1 MSWQNVAR
9 DRDKKKHTKTHTTKN
24 RNWKK
29 KKKKKKD
36 DDDDDD
42 DDECLKRIID
52 IIMSGAETLFFPP
65 TAMTTP
71 TTKKTTTTRKR
82 GAFRASSSSSPFSSS
97 TKKTTRLFIAKN
109 VMKRGMK
116 RRTTTR
122 RKTRRCETRAF
133 VFWSQEDELRKRFK
147 QIATVVADELAIAYT
162 GNTNVKL
169 IRKSILF
176 VAEYPLFSVG
186 ILMAG
191 LSVAAAAASAVALPI
206 ALAAIGT
213 LLPLIMFASFGAL
226 FAATAAA
233 MVALTVLGPFLL
245 SFSFFSGM
253 SFVAVAAKAAVIVPA
268 VMIGSTIWAIGSF
281 GLKRTNVLMG
291 EEILGG
297 VDSDAV
303 DEDAKFENINAI
315 GSQDEEDEESTNE
328 FARTILDRFDRQLL
342 GDVDLWDS
350 QEVSAWL
357 KSESL
362 DAAASIARR
371 ESVTGRYVL
380 TRTPSELESLFQI
393 SSPKDRKR
401 FESAFARLRR
411 LANVKLD

>member
-29 KKKKKKD
+29 KKKKK
-36 DDDDDD
+36 DDDDD

-97 TKKTTRLFIAKN
+97 TKKTTRLFVAKN

-116 RRTTTR
+116 RRTTRR

-169 IRKSILF
+169 IRKGILF

-191 LSVAAAAASAVALPI
+191 LLVAAAAASAVALPI

-303 DEDAKFENINAI
+303 DEDAKFENINAV

>member
-29 KKKKKKD
+29 KKKKKK

-97 TKKTTRLFIAKN
+97 TKKTTRLFVAKN

-116 RRTTTR
+116 RRTTRR

-169 IRKSILF
+169 IRKGILF

-303 DEDAKFENINAI
+303 DEDAKFENINAV

>member
-24 RNWKK
+24 RNWRKK
-29 KKKKKKD
+29 KKKK
-36 DDDDDD
+36 DDDD

-97 TKKTTRLFIAKN
+97 TKKTTRLFVAKN

-116 RRTTTR
+116 RRTRRR

-303 DEDAKFENINAI
+303 DEDAKFENINAV

>member
-1 MSWQNVAR
+1 M
-9 DRDKKKHTKTHTTKN
+9 
-24 RNWKK
+24 
-29 KKKKKKD
+29 
-36 DDDDDD
+36 
-42 DDECLKRIID
+42 
-52 IIMSGAETLFFPP
+52 
-65 TAMTTP
+65 
-71 TTKKTTTTRKR
+71 
-82 GAFRASSSSSPFSSS
+82 
-97 TKKTTRLFIAKN
+97 
-109 VMKRGMK
+109 
-116 RRTTTR
+116 
-122 RKTRRCETRAF
+122 
-133 VFWSQEDELRKRFK
+133 FWSQEDELRKRFK

-303 DEDAKFENINAI
+303 DEDAKFENINAV

-328 FARTILDRFDRQLL
+328 FARTVLDRFDRQLL

>member
-29 KKKKKKD
+29 KKKKKKKK
-36 DDDDDD
+36 DDDDD

-97 TKKTTRLFIAKN
+97 TKKTTRLFVAKN

-116 RRTTTR
+116 RRTTRR

-303 DEDAKFENINAI
+303 DEDAKFENINAV
-315 GSQDEEDEESTNE
+315 GSQNEEDEESTNE

>member
-29 KKKKKKD
+29 KKKKKK
-36 DDDDDD
+36 DDDDD

-97 TKKTTRLFIAKN
+97 TKKTTRLFVAKN

-116 RRTTTR
+116 RRTTRR

-303 DEDAKFENINAI
+303 DEDAKFENINAV

-328 FARTILDRFDRQLL
+328 FARTVLDRFDRQLL

>member
-1 MSWQNVAR
+1 M
-9 DRDKKKHTKTHTTKN
+9 
-24 RNWKK
+24 
-29 KKKKKKD
+29 
-36 DDDDDD
+36 
-42 DDECLKRIID
+42 
-52 IIMSGAETLFFPP
+52 
-65 TAMTTP
+65 
-71 TTKKTTTTRKR
+71 
-82 GAFRASSSSSPFSSS
+82 
-97 TKKTTRLFIAKN
+97 
-109 VMKRGMK
+109 
-116 RRTTTR
+116 
-122 RKTRRCETRAF
+122 
-133 VFWSQEDELRKRFK
+133 FWSQEDELRKRFK

-169 IRKSILF
+169 IRKGILF

-186 ILMAG
+186 IVMAG
-191 LSVAAAAASAVALPI
+191 VSVAAAAASAVALPI

-245 SFSFFSGM
+245 SFSLFSGM

-297 VDSDAV
+297 VDTDAV
-303 DEDAKFENINAI
+303 DEDAKFENINAV

-371 ESVTGRYVL
+371 VGHRTLRVDSNTFRVGIAFSNQLAKRSEEIRERICASQATREREIRLAMYIEEHYHATHYRKKTKCCCCCCSKSFYVL
-380 TRTPSELESLFQI
+380 LFIKSSSSFFFFCLFLFLSFFSLSSFFLYDHLFASRKSFIFLCRTRTKCL
-393 SSPKDRKR
+393 RKHWNR
-401 FESAFARLRR
+401 YRPTTS
-411 LANVKLD
+411 

>member
-1 MSWQNVAR
+1 M
-9 DRDKKKHTKTHTTKN
+9 
-24 RNWKK
+24 
-29 KKKKKKD
+29 
-36 DDDDDD
+36 
-42 DDECLKRIID
+42 
-52 IIMSGAETLFFPP
+52 
-65 TAMTTP
+65 
-71 TTKKTTTTRKR
+71 
-82 GAFRASSSSSPFSSS
+82 
-97 TKKTTRLFIAKN
+97 
-109 VMKRGMK
+109 
-116 RRTTTR
+116 
-122 RKTRRCETRAF
+122 
-133 VFWSQEDELRKRFK
+133 FWSQEDELRKRFK

-303 DEDAKFENINAI
+303 DEDAKFENINAV

-371 ESVTGRYVL
+371 ESVTGHYVL

-393 SSPKDRKR
+393 SSPKDRKK

>member
-29 KKKKKKD
+29 KKKKK

-71 TTKKTTTTRKR
+71 TTKKTPTTRKR

-97 TKKTTRLFIAKN
+97 TKKTTRLFVAKN

-116 RRTTTR
+116 RRTTRR

-303 DEDAKFENINAI
+303 DEDAKFENINAV
-315 GSQDEEDEESTNE
+315 GSQNEEDEESTNE